1 MAKSRVFNGKRL
13 KTARVY
19 RAKTIDQLAQ
29 ETKINKK
36 DILAFEEEKYKPL
49 VENEMKII

>member
-19 RAKTIDQLAQ
+19 RAKTIDPIS
-29 ETKINKK
+29 TRN
-36 DILAFEEEKYKPL
+36 
-49 VENEMKII
+49 